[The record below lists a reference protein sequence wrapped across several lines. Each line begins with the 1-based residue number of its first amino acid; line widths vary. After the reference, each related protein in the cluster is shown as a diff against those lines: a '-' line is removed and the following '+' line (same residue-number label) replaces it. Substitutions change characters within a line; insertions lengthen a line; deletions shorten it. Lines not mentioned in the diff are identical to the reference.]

1 MKTFNFFF
9 GLCLGQRH
17 YSFTDNLSRTFKKE
31 KTRAVSGQRLASLA
45 AKTFENMRNDSDFA
59 LFYQKSCQQKKSM
72 LHKKGF
78 SCRQKQ
84 DDTGPKTISRLK
96 KFNQKGNRQNF
107 VHYSPGSRYIF
118 IFSQWFFTD
127 FSLAFFREKGVLFS
141 WFQLKMHISPLNLHL
156 DTEADISLSQGS
168 FDQCMEHRSG
178 KKLFE
183 HNFFYVCVQHHL
195 FLSTWNTFS
204 CNT

>member
-1 MKTFNFFF
+1 MSNSLDCACFLFSKDHNCCLILKLWVECLKESLDAETRSRAIACKAQMKTFNFFF

-107 VHYSPGSRYIF
+107 VHYSA
-118 IFSQWFFTD
+118 W
-127 FSLAFFREKGVLFS
+127 V
-141 WFQLKMHISPLNLHL
+141 
-156 DTEADISLSQGS
+156 
-168 FDQCMEHRSG
+168 
-178 KKLFE
+178 
-183 HNFFYVCVQHHL
+183 
-195 FLSTWNTFS
+195 
-204 CNT
+204 